1 MVLYLLSCQDNVE
14 VHISKTIIFEGQLF
28 ELNSEDPFSGI
39 IYNTYSNGKREY
51 EGKYING
58 RPTGMLIYWYE
69 NGKKMREGKLKNG
82 SPVGRWNYYNANGAI
97 QKSIDY

>member
-1 MVLYLLSCQDNVE
+1 MVLYLLSCQENVE

-28 ELNSEDPFSGI
+28 ELNSESPFSGI

-58 RPTGMLIYWYE
+58 RPNGMLIYWYE

-82 SPVGRWNYYNANGAI
+82 SPIGRWNYYNVNGAI